1 LPDAP
6 LHQQL
11 PQWQAQQVRRERR
24 EQPVKPEIPA
34 RTQTGAVKKMKSGP
48 RNKDEQK
55 IRELR
60 KLELE
65 IATKQAVQTAS
76 MSLQLKM
83 EERAASGTNALAGVF
98 SSSPDSY

>member
-1 LPDAP
+1 LLDAP
-6 LHQQL
+6 LLQQL
-11 PQWQAQQVRRERR
+11 PRWQDQRVRRERR
-24 EQPVKPEIPA
+24 AQPVKPEIRA

-55 IRELR
+55 IRESL

-65 IATKQAVQTAS
+65 IATKQAVQTAN
-76 MSLQLKM
+76 MSLQLKT